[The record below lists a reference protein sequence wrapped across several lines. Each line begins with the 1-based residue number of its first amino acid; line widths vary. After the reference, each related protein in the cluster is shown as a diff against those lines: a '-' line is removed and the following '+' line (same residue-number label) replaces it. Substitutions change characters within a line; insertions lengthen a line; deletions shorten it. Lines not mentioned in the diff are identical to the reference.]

1 MQHSAKAT
9 LLFSILVLFE
19 IQKKCSV
26 SFTIHRVMIAYLSR
40 RFLSRLFLRS
50 RQWCIPYYSWVQFRS
65 YVIDDQKGSC
75 NTEFSSK
82 RKHNTE
88 SDQS

>member
-26 SFTIHRVMIAYLSR
+26 SFTIHRVMIAYLGR
-40 RFLSRLFLRS
+40 RLS
-50 RQWCIPYYSWVQFRS
+50 
-65 YVIDDQKGSC
+65 
-75 NTEFSSK
+75 
-82 RKHNTE
+82 
-88 SDQS
+88 QSTILKK